1 MQGWGKVG
9 TRRWVRSGQ
18 KAGQGPGKKQGWG
31 KVRARYPGKKQ
42 LRAMN
47 KLEIKF
53 KSILLF
59 HLENECKFA
68 PTLPQRFAPTLLLPE
83 PCPDL
88 AQHSAPG
95 LTINFCPDLVPTL
108 PNALTL
114 SNVLPQPCPDLAS
127 VDYQVTP
134 YHSQPPIYRACK
146 GQGLGPVNQ
155 GGSVNRGMIHT
166 DLHVKRP
173 FGRKE
178 LGSVNRGTQ

>member
-1 MQGWGKVG
+1 
-9 TRRWVRSGQ
+9 
-18 KAGQGPGKKQGWG
+18 
-31 KVRARYPGKKQ
+31 
-42 LRAMN
+42 MN

-59 HLENECKFA
+59 HLECKFA
-68 PTLPQRFAPTLLLPE
+68 PTLPQRFAPTLLLPG

-88 AQHSAPG
+88 AQHFVPG
-95 LTINFCPDLVPTL
+95 LTINFCPDLVPAFCPDFVPTL
-108 PNALTL
+108 PNAPTL

-146 GQGLGPVNQ
+146 GQGLGPVNR
-155 GGSVNRGMIHT
+155 GGGAVNRGMIHI